1 MAEVRPRAR
10 LARGPKKSAREPEG
24 RFRHL
29 RRHRDARVR
38 TPAHR
43 TNPRARH
50 PPSYAR
56 AHVRT
61 DPLRVSP
68 FAPLPGY
75 APKWK
80 AVENAIKAKFP
91 KTETSGEPTPTSS
104 GAFEVDI
111 NGTIVHSKLNG
122 DGHVDS
128 PEKMEKIL
136 AAIAAAE

>member
-1 MAEVRPRAR
+1 M
-10 LARGPKKSAREPEG
+10 
-24 RFRHL
+24 
-29 RRHRDARVR
+29 
-38 TPAHR
+38 
-43 TNPRARH
+43 
-50 PPSYAR
+50 
-56 AHVRT
+56 
-61 DPLRVSP
+61 P

-91 KTETSGEPTPTSS
+91 KTDTSGEPTPTSS

-136 AAIAAAE
+136 AAKPSPNMFEICTKSLCEAPN

>member
-1 MAEVRPRAR
+1 MP
-10 LARGPKKSAREPEG
+10 SA
-24 RFRHL
+24 
-29 RRHRDARVR
+29 
-38 TPAHR
+38 
-43 TNPRARH
+43 
-50 PPSYAR
+50 PP
-56 AHVRT
+56 
-61 DPLRVSP
+61 
-68 FAPLPGY
+68 PGY
-75 APKWK
+75 APKWR

-91 KTETSGEPTPTSS
+91 KTETSGAPTPTSS